1 MDGADSTTLEYLK
14 MRFLIDLGQ
23 LTLKENTTH
32 LMSQKERD
40 LQFKWQVYHLEEFL
54 LELEE

>member
-14 MRFLIDLGQ
+14 MRFLIDLDQ
-23 LTLKENTTH
+23 LTLKENITH
-32 LMSQKERD
+32 LMSQKEKD
-40 LQFKWQVYHLEEFL
+40 LQFKWPVYHLEESL